1 VSDTL
6 TFSRQAKETYAAIQS
21 QLYNR
26 WGQTVLEKF
35 ERKTVKTLDL
45 ILQSPLMFKSITDN
59 PNIRKGLIHKIVLFF
74 IKLNRLKQKCYSFGT
89 TGKTL
94 SFYKKF

>member
-1 VSDTL
+1 VNLTL

-26 WGQTVLEKF
+26 WGQVVLEKF

-45 ILQSPLMFKSITDN
+45 ILQSPLMFKSMPDHPT
-59 PNIRKGLIHKIVLFF
+59 IRKGLIHKNCSVFYEVKTTEIEVLFF
-74 IKLNRLKQKCYSFGT
+74 WDNRQDPIFL
-89 TGKTL
+89 
-94 SFYKKF
+94 

>member
-1 VSDTL
+1 VSYTL

-35 ERKTVKTLDL
+35 ERKTVKALDS
-45 ILQSPLMFKSITDN
+45 ILQSPLMFKSVMDS
-59 PNIRKGLIHKIVLFF
+59 PNIRKGLIHKNCSVFYEVKTTEIEVLFF
-74 IKLNRLKQKCYSFGT
+74 WDNRQDPIFL
-89 TGKTL
+89 
-94 SFYKKF
+94 

>member
-1 VSDTL
+1 VSFTL

-21 QLYNR
+21 QLRDR

-45 ILQSPLMFKSITDN
+45 ILQSPLMFKSVADHPT
-59 PNIRKGLIHKIVLFF
+59 IRKGSIHKNCSVFYEVKATEIEVLFF
-74 IKLNRLKQKCYSFGT
+74 WDNRQDPIFL
-89 TGKTL
+89 
-94 SFYKKF
+94 